1 MSGSP
6 GPESERKL
14 PRVLP
19 ALHRRLVAIRIS
31 PIFRGAQILGLRRGE
46 AALDDFLAIVRVKL
60 DHRGGVTEPPQR
72 YFTFVRLER
81 RFLPRGGE

>member
-19 ALHRRLVAIRIS
+19 GASSAAAVPDGGASIICGAVAIRIS
-31 PIFRGAQILGLRRGE
+31 SIWGAQIFGLPQDQ
-46 AALDDFLAIVRVKL
+46 AALDDFLAIV
-60 DHRGGVTEPPQR
+60 P
-72 YFTFVRLER
+72 
-81 RFLPRGGE
+81 